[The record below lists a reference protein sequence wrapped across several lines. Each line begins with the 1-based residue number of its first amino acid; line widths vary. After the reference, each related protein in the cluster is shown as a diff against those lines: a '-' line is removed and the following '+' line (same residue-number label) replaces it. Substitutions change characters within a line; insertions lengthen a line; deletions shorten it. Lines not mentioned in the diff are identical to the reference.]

1 MLSGSG
7 LDRRLVGVIAIALVL
22 STILFCFL
30 FLRRAAEPVT
40 VIRNVAPA
48 QLVAL
53 LDFDE
58 THRFSLGLVVRKK
71 IQELT
76 IQYSFFSAAQ
86 TSGLP
91 EVLSFEAWE
100 ANLSHLALQERLLE
114 QLGFEPEKVQ
124 GQLSIDGRSQEYLLY
139 DMGRAMCAL
148 TSWQLAGD
156 ATSSYIL
163 LPAEANA
170 TLMKG
175 RMEFYYYIYELAKI
189 TITRGGNETVY
200 RALKRGEEFMPGE
213 RPISEAPVNGR
224 IRFENLKPDEPISV
238 MIELRGWTG
247 HGRCLSLIRIY
258 VDGKLEK
265 VLAKFMNWAP

>member
-1 MLSGSG
+1 M
-7 LDRRLVGVIAIALVL
+7 DRRLVGVIAVALVL
-22 STILFCFL
+22 SSVLSYFL
-30 FLRRAAEPVT
+30 FLQRAAEPIT

-58 THRFSLGLVVRKK
+58 THRFSLGLVARKK
-71 IQELT
+71 MQELT

-86 TSGLP
+86 IRGLP
-91 EVLSFEAWE
+91 EALSFEAWE
-100 ANLSHLALQERLLE
+100 ANLSQLALQERFLE
-114 QLGFEPEKVQ
+114 ELGFEPEKVQ
-124 GQLSIDGRSQEYLLY
+124 GELAMDDLNQEYLLY
-139 DMGRAMCAL
+139 DTGPAIRAL

-163 LPAEANA
+163 LPAKTNA

-175 RMEFYYYIYELAKI
+175 RMEFYYYRYELAKI
-189 TITRGGNETVY
+189 TITRGENETVY

-224 IRFENLKPDEPISV
+224 IRFENLKPDEPVSV

-247 HGRCLSLIRIY
+247 QGRCLSLIRLY
-258 VDGKLEK
+258 VDGELER
-265 VLAKFMNWAP
+265 VLANFMN